1 MGKSLNRN
9 KLAKHLWGCELWSRA
24 RACFRNL
31 VHSQESVQ
39 ILVNAGYRYGCCMP
53 VHLLSRRIRSPPEA
67 IFKLQAVLSVPQNL
81 SWPVWLTASISC
93 PPLIDFLSFTHCFQA
108 LISSTWS
115 LFLKTRNLLF
125 TDHMLPAIVSQFR
138 ERSQESDSGTRSD
151 GLAGNA
157 PSSCPRVRTGK
168 RWAST
173 SEMEGGK
180 EEGKMSSL
188 HADLEAG
195 WGGIHFISAF
205 SGTGHHLNSGLY
217 HTGWSDFHLTLLI
230 FPRPPIF
237 LMLFSRL
244 YWNLN
249 LFSSLRFLL
258 LLTLHS
264 WQSICLTPSQSQGA
278 ESPVFP
284 RTVPS
289 QSVIKTKHT
298 KHEHLQD

>member
-9 KLAKHLWGCELWSRA
+9 KLARHLWGCELWSRA

-53 VHLLSRRIRSPPEA
+53 VHLLSRGIHSPPEA
-67 IFKLQAVLSVPQNL
+67 SFKLQAVLSVPQNL

-125 TDHMLPAIVSQFR
+125 TDHMLPAIVSQFQ

-249 LFSSLRFLL
+249 LFSFLV
-258 LLTLHS
+258 S
-264 WQSICLTPSQSQGA
+264 FYS
-278 ESPVFP
+278 
-284 RTVPS
+284 
-289 QSVIKTKHT
+289 
-298 KHEHLQD
+298 